1 MHASGAVR
9 VAVPA
14 ILSRAEAGCRH
25 RSLHALAAKSAFI
38 CDMDGVVY
46 RGNNL
51 IPGVKDVLDF
61 FNREGE

>member
-1 MHASGAVR
+1 MG
-9 VAVPA
+9 VPA
-14 ILSRAEAGCRH
+14 VLSRAEAGCH
-25 RSLHALAAKSAFI
+25 RSLHALAAKPAFI

>member
-1 MHASGAVR
+1 MG
-9 VAVPA
+9 VPA
-14 ILSRAEAGCRH
+14 LLNRTEAGCRH

-46 RGNNL
+46 RQPHQTNNL